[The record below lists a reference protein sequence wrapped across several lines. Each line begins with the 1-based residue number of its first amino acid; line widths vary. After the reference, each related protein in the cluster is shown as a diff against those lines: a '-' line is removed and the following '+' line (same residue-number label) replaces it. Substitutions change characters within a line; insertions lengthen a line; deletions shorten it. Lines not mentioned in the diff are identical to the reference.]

1 MGQYIY
7 KMKITQYIK
16 ALLPVVSK
24 STMLEDI
31 RFARNQ
37 LSELQEIYS
46 RADKSFG
53 KFKSEDAKRLQN
65 SFASITHSGN
75 SKNMLVVISEGIP
88 NVLKTLTAIEAL
100 VAGEF
105 EETIATRGLTAKRA
119 NLMQLTD
126 ASTFVARYCIKLYT
140 FILKQEIIKTR
151 AEKGLEN
158 GSSTTVTAFED
169 ETIVKGLIPFC
180 TAWNVFSMPSAKM
193 ADVLEAL
200 PEVIVSDANYS
211 TLKQTIGEAKLD
223 PFAFGTSN
231 FMWSPIRAIRMRREE
246 AAHARYEEMVKEMEM
261 AKLRLEQ
268 LRQIL
273 QGKEDASL
281 DREINYLQNLVDQL
295 SSDIADMES

>member
-1 MGQYIY
+1 
-7 KMKITQYIK
+7 MKITQYIK

-37 LSELQEIYS
+37 LTELQDIYS

-53 KFKSEDAKRLQN
+53 KFKSEDAKRIQS
-65 SFASITHSGN
+65 SFASITHSGT
-75 SKNMLVVISEGIP
+75 SKNILVVISEGLP
-88 NVLKTLTAIEAL
+88 NVIKTLSAVEAL

-126 ASTFVARYCIKLYT
+126 ASTFIVRYCIKLYT
-140 FILKQEIIKTR
+140 FVLKHEIIKAR

-158 GSSTTVTAFED
+158 GSSTTVSEYED
-169 ETIVKGLIPFC
+169 DVVIKGLVPFC

-200 PEVIVSDANYS
+200 PEVIVTDANYS
-211 TLKQTIGEAKLD
+211 TLKQTMGDAKLD
-223 PFAFGTSN
+223 PFAFSTSN
-231 FMWSPIRAIRMRREE
+231 FMWSPIRAVRMRREE
-246 AAHARYEEMVKEMEM
+246 AAHARYEEMVKEVEM

-268 LRQIL
+268 LRQIM

-281 DREINYLQNLVDQL
+281 DREITYLQNLVDQL
-295 SSDIADMES
+295 NSDIADMES